1 MKTLYLECGM
11 GAAGD
16 MLTAALLELTEDR
29 QAFVDQMNAL
39 GLPGVQVSA
48 ETAQRCGI
56 TGTHVTVLVDG
67 AEEESCDAHH
77 HHHHAHHHHHTHEQ
91 EHAPAHHHAGMQEIA
106 HMIGHLD
113 VSERVKTDA
122 LAVYQ
127 LIAEA
132 ESHAHGRPVDQ
143 IHFHEVGTADAVA
156 DIVGVCLLIEQLA
169 PERIVASPVHV
180 GCGSVHCA
188 HGILPVP
195 APATAHI
202 LRGVPTYGGSIQ
214 GELCTPTG
222 AALLRYFVQDFG
234 GMPAMRVQRIGY
246 GMGKKEFEQANCVRA
261 MLGETADGTEDVV
274 ELSCNVDDMTAEEL
288 AFVMEQLFAAGALD
302 VYTIPVGMKK
312 SRIGSMLTCMCH
324 VQQRETML
332 SVLFRH
338 TTTLG
343 VREHISRRY
352 TLRREQRMCE
362 TPYGTVRVK
371 TASGW
376 GVHREK
382 LEYEDLAKIAC
393 DTGKPLAEIRAEIMK

>member
-16 MLTAALLELTEDR
+16 MLTAALLELTDDR
-29 QAFVDQMNAL
+29 QAFADQMNAL
-39 GLPGVQVSA
+39 GLPGVHVSVD
-48 ETAQRCGI
+48 TVQRCGI

-67 AEEESCDAHH
+67 AEEESYEAHH
-77 HHHHAHHHHHTHEQ
+77 HHHHAHEKG
-91 EHAPAHHHAGMQEIA
+91 HASVHHHADMQEIA

-122 LAVYQ
+122 LAVYR

-156 DIVGVCLLIEQLA
+156 DIVGVCLLMEQLA

-180 GCGSVHCA
+180 GCGSVRCA

-202 LRGVPTYGGSIQ
+202 LRGVPTYGGGIQ

-222 AALLRYFVQDFG
+222 AALLRYFVQEFG
-234 GMPAMRVQRIGY
+234 DMPAMRVQRIGY
-246 GMGKKEFEQANCVRA
+246 GMGKKELEQANCVRA
-261 MLGETADGTEDVV
+261 MLGDTADSTDDVV
-274 ELSCNVDDMTAEEL
+274 ELCCNVDDMTAEEL
-288 AFVMEQLFAAGALD
+288 AFAMEQLLTAGALD
-302 VYTIPVGMKK
+302 VYTIPTGMKK
-312 SRIGSMLTCMCH
+312 SRIGSMLTCMCR

-332 SVLFRH
+332 SLLFRH

-343 VREHISRRY
+343 VRESVSRRY
-352 TLRREQRMCE
+352 TLRRAQRVRE
-362 TPYGTVRVK
+362 TPYGAVRIK
-371 TASGW
+371 TSSGW
-376 GVHREK
+376 GVRREK
-382 LEYEDLAKIAC
+382 AEYEDLADIARR
-393 DTGKPLAEIRAEIMK
+393 TGKSLAEIRAEVMG